1 MISEPINPLWSQAQH
16 KVWQVFWL
24 SLKLNESTIIS
35 PETLDKLPILVYLIY
50 IELKKEVNAMAI
62 KGTGVWKQRQ
72 RGPGTLAKSRVWMER
87 GAYKAIR
94 GKRGE
99 TEKYHTLAEAR
110 ARAKWWSAGGWAT
123 KITRVP
129 KSDVMNYKDRGYRY
143 FLEIK

>member
-1 MISEPINPLWSQAQH
+1 
-16 KVWQVFWL
+16 
-24 SLKLNESTIIS
+24 
-35 PETLDKLPILVYLIY
+35 
-50 IELKKEVNAMAI
+50 MAI

-72 RGPGTLAKSRVWMER
+72 RGPGTLAKARVWMER

-99 TEKYHTLAEAR
+99 AENYHTLAEAR
-110 ARAKWWSAGGWAT
+110 ARAKWWGAKGWAT

>member
-72 RGPGTLAKSRVWMER
+72 RGPGTLAKARVWMER

-99 TEKYHTLAEAR
+99 KSGYHTLAAIFW
-110 ARAKWWSAGGWAT
+110 K
-123 KITRVP
+123 
-129 KSDVMNYKDRGYRY
+129 
-143 FLEIK
+143 